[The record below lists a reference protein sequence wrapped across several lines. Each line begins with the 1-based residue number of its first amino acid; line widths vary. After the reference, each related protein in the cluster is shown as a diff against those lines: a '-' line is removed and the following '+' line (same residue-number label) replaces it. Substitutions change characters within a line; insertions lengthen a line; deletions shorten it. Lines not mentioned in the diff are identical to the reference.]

1 MVLIQSLA
9 VLSLVVRASAV
20 PYNTFDGV
28 GFPACNNV
36 SAVHDA
42 TSIKDIQNVVQN
54 AIQSG
59 RRVRASGKAHM
70 WYDTMCSDDPDTII
84 VRTEQ
89 VNRIYDLDLEAGSV
103 MIEAG
108 VTFLQLADYLHQRGA
123 SAGYTLVNWNITLA
137 GCVAMG
143 AHRSSIREDSMVTAG
158 VLAMDIIDGN
168 GELRHL
174 ERDDSDEWL
183 AASTSLG
190 LLGVIVRMKFK
201 IYPDFKVYA
210 DQKTLDEAKVLN
222 GDIYGMIAPYA
233 TANFWWWPHKK
244 KFHWRYYDVIST
256 NSSDQE
262 AFQNTFSITKIEAEA
277 IKAIWNTGK
286 GVSLSN
292 LLAEEIL
299 FGQWDKPNF
308 REKTTNEP
316 LEKWP
321 VYGWNYDV
329 LIGGLY
335 SDQRPVWE
343 YGIHGYTLELAFP
356 ITQAN
361 AMLKRV
367 RQLFDDEAKKLK
379 FMASTYRSG
388 INIKFGKPY
397 FDLLGQVT
405 FGTSDGANWDKGAIM
420 LDFPSYKPSIGDGL
434 RYNEPFYHR
443 LAETLIDEFPCRP
456 HWTKNTREVFERSA
470 KNLDP
475 DHISRFKAVREKF
488 DPDGVFRSVVAQI
501 PSSFHVQIPPAKTAT
516 VVRIPIRTQHASHPL
531 LATAALKKGFAAR
544 LQYTALRAAKRR
556 LAPARQMMGSLSVP
570 QDHAVRVRRVM
581 LHVKGA
587 SSETAALQKGTVA
600 RMGRIAV
607 MGKCQSMFGTCSSDD
622 ESSTSTTATRS
633 TTAATRSTTA
643 ATRSTTIATDE
654 TSTSAEASSTDLDV
668 STADGTP
675 TSIPASSTSES
686 ESDSDSSDSTSS
698 STASLSTG
706 AKAGIAVGAV
716 IGGIGAIGLVA
727 WLIMRKKNRKPSMT
741 VADEAKVKPNEEARP
756 MYEMYAETPA
766 ELPGETHA
774 ELPAG
779 HEGTKR

>member
-1 MVLIQSLA
+1 MALIQSLV

-20 PYNTFDGV
+20 PYNTFDGS

-143 AHRSSIREDSMVTAG
+143 AHRSSIREDSMVAAG

-190 LLGVIVRMKFK
+190 LLGIIVRMKFK

-210 DQKTLDEAKVLN
+210 DQKTLDEAEVLN

-256 NSSDQE
+256 NTSDQE
-262 AFQNTFSITKIEAEA
+262 AFQNTFSITKIEADA

-299 FGQWDKPNF
+299 FGQWEKPNF

-316 LEKWP
+316 LTKWP

-329 LIGGLY
+329 LVGGLY
-335 SDQRPVWE
+335 PDQRPVWE

-367 RQLFDDEAKKLK
+367 RQLFDNEAKKLK

-405 FGTSDGANWDKGAIM
+405 YGTSDGANWDKGAIM

-434 RYNEPFYHR
+434 RYNEPFYHK

-475 DHISRFKAVREKF
+475 DHISRFKAIREKF
-488 DPDGVFRSVVAQI
+488 DPDGVFRSVV
-501 PSSFHVQIPPAKTAT
+501 
-516 VVRIPIRTQHASHPL
+516 
-531 LATAALKKGFAAR
+531 G
-544 LQYTALRAAKRR
+544 
-556 LAPARQMMGSLSVP
+556 
-570 QDHAVRVRRVM
+570 
-581 LHVKGA
+581 
-587 SSETAALQKGTVA
+587 E
-600 RMGRIAV
+600 
-607 MGKCQSMFGTCSSDD
+607 
-622 ESSTSTTATRS
+622 
-633 TTAATRSTTA
+633 
-643 ATRSTTIATDE
+643 
-654 TSTSAEASSTDLDV
+654 
-668 STADGTP
+668 
-675 TSIPASSTSES
+675 
-686 ESDSDSSDSTSS
+686 
-698 STASLSTG
+698 
-706 AKAGIAVGAV
+706 
-716 IGGIGAIGLVA
+716 AIGV
-727 WLIMRKKNRKPSMT
+727 
-741 VADEAKVKPNEEARP
+741 
-756 MYEMYAETPA
+756 Y
-766 ELPGETHA
+766 
-774 ELPAG
+774 
-779 HEGTKR
+779 